1 MKLISLIVSVL
12 ACYAKRELLI
22 VLPVD
27 RRASGSVMSVIDEE
41 NDGTG
46 LQEAKVRR
54 RIYFSDFGVN
64 ENISGEPPSRHLAS
78 APPHSPSLHK
88 VADECLSPT
97 LYTRPS
103 STVAVAEASTF
114 LYDNTLNNGR
124 EQEQESVSRPT
135 GARPHASSC
144 TISIRRFG

>member
-54 RIYFSDFGVN
+54 RICFSDFGVN

-78 APPHSPSLHK
+78 APLTSLPCT
-88 VADECLSPT
+88 VLMSASLLLS
-97 LYTRPS
+97 
-103 STVAVAEASTF
+103 
-114 LYDNTLNNGR
+114 NTTI
-124 EQEQESVSRPT
+124 PC
-135 GARPHASSC
+135 SSC
-144 TISIRRFG
+144 G

>member
-54 RIYFSDFGVN
+54 RICFSEFGVN

-78 APPHSPSLHK
+78 APPHSPSLH
-88 VADECLSPT
+88 LSPT